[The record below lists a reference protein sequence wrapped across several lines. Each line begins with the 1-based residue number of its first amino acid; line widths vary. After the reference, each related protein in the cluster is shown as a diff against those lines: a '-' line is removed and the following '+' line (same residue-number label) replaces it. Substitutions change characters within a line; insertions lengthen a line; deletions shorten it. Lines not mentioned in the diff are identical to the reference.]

1 MASEVESLAVEIAA
15 LETDEQQ
22 ALWEQV
28 AELNRSTEEILAESG
43 QVREKIVPYVT
54 YSQVRELVT
63 RLPLK
68 KLPLAYQVL
77 VDLSVSDADASS
89 FQQGF
94 MLLPL
99 TERRRLMAEQAKQ
112 MMAHYEQTASERQAW
127 QAGDFIDINRVRG
140 LAPNQHC

>member
-127 QAGDFIDINRVRG
+127 QAGAFVEY
-140 LAPNQHC
+140 

>member
-1 MASEVESLAVEIAA
+1 MASKVESL
-15 LETDEQQ
+15 
-22 ALWEQV
+22 
-28 AELNRSTEEILAESG
+28 
-43 QVREKIVPYVT
+43 
-54 YSQVRELVT
+54 
-63 RLPLK
+63 
-68 KLPLAYQVL
+68 
-77 VDLSVSDADASS
+77 DADVSS

-99 TERRRLMAEQAKQ
+99 TERRRLMADQAKQ